1 MVEKFE
7 VNGLFG
13 LRDYE
18 TKAVLVE
25 PIYEEI
31 GGFVPP
37 KNKKEEAN
45 KEEANRE
52 RIFINGLARV
62 KKNGKYGY
70 LNTDLKLTVPC
81 DYKDLPKYTQG
92 EAHIVANI
100 GNAGGE
106 DYFILINKEGARI
119 GNYGNSNSMN
129 FITSSSSTTIV
140 GPRTVTVINENGE
153 VIQEYDRSQFNW
165 YDYSKQNQLKIVIA
179 RDLMNPL
186 EIADLGTPEEYKELM
201 INLRNRARDDIKRA
215 EARNASQEEFDK
227 IVANVKAEL
236 EKVIKISALSEK
248 VKEEEAN
255 KAKIEEMADNAN
267 KQLDELFNGLYLG
280 DENHV

>member
-37 KNKKEEAN
+37 KDKEN
-45 KEEANRE
+45 EANRE
-52 RIFINGLARV
+52 RIFTNGLARV
-62 KKNGKYGY
+62 KKNGKYGF

-81 DYKDLPKYTQG
+81 DYKDLPQYTQG

-100 GNAGGE
+100 GNASGE

-119 GNYGNSNSMN
+119 GNYGNSNSIY

-153 VIQEYDRSQFNW
+153 VIQEYARSQFDWTDHYANL
-165 YDYSKQNQLKIVIA
+165 QIVIA

-227 IVANVKAEL
+227 IVANAKADL

-255 KAKIEEMADNAN
+255 KAKIEDMANNAN
-267 KQLDELFNGLYLG
+267 KQLDELIGEFCKKLNLG
-280 DENHV
+280 DEDHV